1 MFRITLVSN
10 EPPYFPDCFS
20 YFSLH
25 CFPSTFDTVEGVSGD
40 VAALCD
46 CDALQH
52 LQLGGCAGGGGE
64 FPQDLAEKA
73 DLEVDLAGT
82 AVVPVVSFAVSQY
95 PLTLITSRDLLG
107 LDRLL
112 THEDAKTRNLTC
124 VVEQQINRFQS
135 WLMKGSFTDILQRHE
150 VAFVSHRCK
159 FFLFYFHTRGLFYTS
174 EKTDDHHSD
183 SSDHTTTLTSL
194 ASEPTDKP

>member
-52 LQLGGCAGGGGE
+52 LQLGGCAGVGGE
-64 FPQDLAEKA
+64 FLALGVWGMRG
-73 DLEVDLAGT
+73 D
-82 AVVPVVSFAVSQY
+82 AVGERRYKQFSEWHWHFLRVP
-95 PLTLITSRDLLG
+95 
-107 LDRLL
+107 
-112 THEDAKTRNLTC
+112 
-124 VVEQQINRFQS
+124 
-135 WLMKGSFTDILQRHE
+135 
-150 VAFVSHRCK
+150 
-159 FFLFYFHTRGLFYTS
+159 
-174 EKTDDHHSD
+174 
-183 SSDHTTTLTSL
+183 
-194 ASEPTDKP
+194 